1 MRKFKNLSFSEGIN
15 SSLADFKTQF
25 EVLLVGLSP
34 DEVKQAHKIATD
46 GNINRGVGKRKETES
61 IEVVADYVHSED
73 GGELDHGEQG
83 ATIPSE

>member
-34 DEVKQAHKIATD
+34 DEVKQAYKIATD
-46 GNINRGVGKRKETES
+46 GNINRSVGKRKETES
-61 IEVVADYVHSED
+61 TEIVAHWVHSEN
-73 GGELDHGEQG
+73 GGELDDSEQG
-83 ATIPSE
+83 TVILSE

>member
-25 EVLLVGLSP
+25 EALLVGLSP

-46 GNINRGVGKRKETES
+46 GNINRSVGKRKETES

-83 ATIPSE
+83 TVIPSE